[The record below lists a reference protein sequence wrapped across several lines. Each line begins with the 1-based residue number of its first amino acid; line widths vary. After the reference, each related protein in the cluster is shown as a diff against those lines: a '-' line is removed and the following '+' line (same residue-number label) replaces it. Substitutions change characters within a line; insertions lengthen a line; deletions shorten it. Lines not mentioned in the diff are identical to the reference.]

1 MAMEHDGKGRKWVS
15 LTNTL
20 FPNRVSIDVYD
31 FGVPDDTKWIV
42 NKMESHHWNG
52 RKLEFQ
58 VCWNLGE
65 TMWELLDLCEE
76 LEALDRYLILMG
88 VKEWWQLPKK
98 VAAQAA

>member
-1 MAMEHDGKGRKWVS
+1 MAMEHDGKGQKWVS

-52 RKLEFQ
+52 RKLEF
-58 VCWNLGE
+58 
-65 TMWELLDLCEE
+65 
-76 LEALDRYLILMG
+76 
-88 VKEWWQLPKK
+88 
-98 VAAQAA
+98 